1 MAKNIAE
8 STSPPFAT
16 PPVPGTFVS
25 GTAEGV
31 SDTASTTTVEGTPS
45 VEFLPYVDEVEERKK
60 FWQAVFITLGLFSVV
75 TVLVVGF
82 VVSQRLSAPA
92 NPKISVQYLD
102 GATAG
107 DGTLPSR
114 QPTQKPTPLVLLSPR
129 PTSFSSSKLP
139 TSRPTPPRSVTNIA
153 VNQRTGTPT
162 PTSAL
167 SVTPSVATTLTPTSA
182 TLLPTV
188 TPTTTPTN
196 TPTSTPTP
204 TPYLVTSVDTYAY
217 GSVTA
222 GLTATATFQLFNTG
236 GSSLSITNLFIAST
250 GTNNPFTITAGGG
263 CITEASV
270 PITISAG
277 STKCVNVM
285 FSPTY
290 TSVNS
295 NSLQIYWNNTNI
307 KIILLSGTVPTATPT
322 ITPTPTT

>member
-1 MAKNIAE
+1 MAKNISEA
-8 STSPPFAT
+8 TSPPFGA
-16 PPVPGTFVS
+16 PVPVGGPVFEPTN
-25 GTAEGV
+25 TKEGGGGV
-31 SDTASTTTVEGTPS
+31 PVEPTPS

-60 FWQAVFITLGLFSVV
+60 FWQAVLITLGIFTVV
-75 TVLVVGF
+75 TVLVAGF
-82 VVSQRLSAPA
+82 VLSQRLSSPT

-107 DGTLPSR
+107 NGTLPSR

-129 PTSFSSSKLP
+129 PTSFSNSRLP
-139 TSRPTPPRSVTNIA
+139 TSRATPTRQVTNIS
-153 VNQRTGTPT
+153 VNRRTGTPT
-162 PTSAL
+162 PTNST
-167 SVTPSVATTLTPTSA
+167 SVTPTVATTATPTTV

-250 GTNNPFTITAGGG
+250 GTNNPYSITAGGG

-270 PITISAG
+270 PITINAG
-277 STKCVNVM
+277 ATKCVNVM

-322 ITPTPTT
+322 ATATPTP

>member
-1 MAKNIAE
+1 MAKNIPGN
-8 STSPPFAT
+8 TSPPFGT
-16 PPVPGTFVS
+16 PPVPGSSVY
-25 GTAEGV
+25 E
-31 SDTASTTTVEGTPS
+31 TVESTGDAATTPVEATPS

-82 VVSQRLSAPA
+82 VVSQRLSTPSSS
-92 NPKISVQYLD
+92 KINVQYLD

-107 DGTLPSR
+107 NGVLPSR
-114 QPTQKPTPLVLLSPR
+114 QPTQKPTPLVLLSPK
-129 PTSFSSSKLP
+129 PTSFSNSRLP
-139 TSRPTPPRSVTNIA
+139 TSRPTPTRQVTTIA

-162 PTSAL
+162 PS
-167 SVTPSVATTLTPTSA
+167 STTTTPTSA
-182 TLLPTV
+182 TTATPTSVTLLPTV

-196 TPTSTPTP
+196 TPTFTPTP

-236 GSSLSITNLFIAST
+236 GTSLSITNLFIAST
-250 GTNNPFTITAGGG
+250 GTNNPFSITAGGG

-270 PITISAG
+270 PITINAG
-277 STKCVNVM
+277 ATKCVNVM

-307 KIILLSGTVPTATPT
+307 KIILLSGAVPTATPT
-322 ITPTPTT
+322 ITPTPTP